1 MLASCLVEA
10 SGGCSLVGVRGLF
23 IAAASLVAEHGLQGT
38 WASAVVAHG
47 LSSCGSRSLGH
58 GLNSWHTG
66 LVALLNMGS
75 SQIRN

>member
-38 WASAVVAHG
+38 WASAVATHG
-47 LSSCGSRSLGH
+47 SSLQLEGSRAQNSCG
-58 GLNSWHTG
+58 TQ
-66 LVALLNMGS
+66 A
-75 SQIRN
+75 